1 MLWWLASG
9 ASVRCFRS
17 TPCPSLKGWGDNT
30 QKKITMKKEKP
41 KSEVTSHLTNREGQ
55 GVGLLSHYYEG
66 KIEAG
71 CDEAGRGCLAGSV
84 YAAAVILPDGYQNEL
99 LNDSKQLT
107 EKRRYALRETI
118 ERDAVAWAV
127 GIVTPEEIDK
137 INILNASIL
146 AMHRALDQLKVRPE
160 AIIVDGN
167 RFKPYRPVV
176 NGSAVNIPYTTI
188 VKGDGKYLSIAAA
201 SILAKTYRDDYMNQL
216 AEEYP
221 QYDWRSN
228 KGYPTKKHRDAIK
241 QYGITPYH
249 RKSYN
254 LLGDGQL
261 SFDF

>member
-1 MLWWLASG
+1 MLES
-9 ASVRCFRS
+9 CYY
-17 TPCPSLKGWGDNT
+17 
-30 QKKITMKKEKP
+30 
-41 KSEVTSHLTNREGQ
+41 Q
-55 GVGLLSHYYEG
+55 GKV
-66 KIEAG
+66 EAG

-84 YAAAVILPDGYQNEL
+84 YAAAVILPEGYQNEL

-107 EKRRYALRETI
+107 EKKRYQLREMI
-118 ERDAVAWAV
+118 ERDAIAWAV

-146 AMHRALDQLKVRPE
+146 AMHRALDQLQVRPE

-167 RFKPYRPVV
+167 RFKPYYERGERGEVR
-176 NGSAVNIPYTTI
+176 GERIPHTTI

-221 QYDWRSN
+221 QYDWKSN
-228 KGYPTKKHRDAIK
+228 KGYPTKKHRDAIR

-249 RKSYN
+249 RKTFN
-254 LLGDGQL
+254 MLGDGQL
-261 SFDF
+261 TLKFDG

>member
-1 MLWWLASG
+1 MRWWQVFVACLKCSDMLLNK
-9 ASVRCFRS
+9 F
-17 TPCPSLKGWGDNT
+17 
-30 QKKITMKKEKP
+30 
-41 KSEVTSHLTNREGQ
+41 
-55 GVGLLSHYYEG
+55 YEG

-84 YAAAVILPDGYQNEL
+84 YAAAVILPEDYQNEL

-107 EKRRYALRETI
+107 EKKRYQLREI
-118 ERDAVAWAV
+118 IQRDAVAWAV

-167 RFKPYRPVV
+167 RFKPYYDV
-176 NGSAVNIPYTTI
+176 NCQLSTLNSQPIPHTTI

-201 SILAKTYRDDYMNQL
+201 SILAKTYRDDYMNEL
-216 AEEYP
+216 AKEYP
-221 QYDWRSN
+221 QYDWLSN
-228 KGYPTKKHRDAIK
+228 KGYPTKKHREAIK

-261 SFDF
+261 TLDFGE